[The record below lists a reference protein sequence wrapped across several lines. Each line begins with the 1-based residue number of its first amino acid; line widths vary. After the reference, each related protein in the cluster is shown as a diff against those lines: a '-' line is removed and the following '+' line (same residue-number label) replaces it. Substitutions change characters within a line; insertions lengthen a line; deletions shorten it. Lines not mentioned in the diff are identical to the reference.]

1 MVWSALLY
9 QMHKML
15 NEIFK
20 CGSNFKFVGLPVIVC
35 GDLYVYQLPQL
46 KGLPIYVSALLMMW
60 FRSLD
65 LWRKFKMAVLQEVMR
80 QMEYFNFSLLNKIR
94 KRETDKHMIVLFIFR
109 FARDLLQVSLLILSK
124 FKRIN

>member
-94 KRETDKHMIVLFIFR
+94 KRETDKHMIVLLFFR